1 MNYIIKAQITNMIA
15 MTKAFE
21 QSCRMAAQMDN
32 GIINRTEMKTIQK
45 ISAATNKYIAEL
57 DKLKDQGGYL
67 DFNAIAGLFRRGAA

>member
-1 MNYIIKAQITNMIA
+1 